1 MRKIISLLM
10 AASLLPLMTG
20 CTASADE
27 RIGEAEGYGGN
38 LRVKVAMQDGDIT
51 KVEVIEHHETQG
63 VGTRAID
70 ALPKLIE
77 DADHIGVDSVSGATV
92 TSEAIKKAVSNALG
106 DAGVIQQVIPMD
118 NENASD
124 ASARPMLGVGMAVNG
139 RTGPGKDDAGKQ
151 VYSVNVVFASGEF
164 GEDGVIR
171 AIRVDQLEILSPNK
185 GSGNLF
191 SGFPADEGGAEA
203 FMQEVS
209 GWQTKGALGES
220 YMMNSGS
227 WRTQMDAYEQ
237 MMVGKTVEEVRAW
250 YEEYRGSSAETP
262 AETGTE
268 APAATEDAAAAATMD
283 ASSSATM
290 SLSDEHGDILLAIE
304 RAWEDAQRG
313 QDNSGLTDKNTVEEG
328 GQGTT
333 EMG

>member
-27 RIGEAEGYGGN
+27 KIGEAEGYGGK
-38 LRVKVAMQDGDIT
+38 LRVKVAMQGEDIT

-70 ALPKLIE
+70 ALPRLIE

-92 TSEAIKKAVSNALG
+92 TSEAIKKAVSQAMG

-118 NENASD
+118 KENAID
-124 ASARPMLGVGMAVNG
+124 ASVRPLMGVGLAVNG
-139 RTGPGKDDAGKQ
+139 RIGPGKDDAGKQ
-151 VYSVNVVFASGEF
+151 VYSVNAVFASGEF

-171 AIRVDQLEILSPNK
+171 AIRVDQLEIVSPNK

-191 SGFPADEGGAEA
+191 SGFPAEEGGADA
-203 FMQEVS
+203 FMQEAS

-227 WRTQMDAYEQ
+227 WRAQMDAYEQ
-237 MMVGKTVEEVRAW
+237 MMVGKTVEEVKTW
-250 YEEYRGSSAETP
+250 YAEYKGSGTEMP

-268 APAATEDAAAAATMD
+268 APAAAADAAAMD
-283 ASSSATM
+283 ASSAATM

-304 RAWEDAQRG
+304 RAWEDARRG
-313 QDNSGLTDKNTVEEG
+313 QGNGSLTDKNTVEEG
-328 GQGTT
+328 GQGTAG
-333 EMG
+333 MG